1 MGLLGDYL
9 PDWLPDDPAKKE
21 AMRAGLLNFGAALMG
36 GQGNVGQILG
46 NGLMAGTQGYGGA
59 LDAQQ
64 KQALQAEQMRHY
76 GMENKKLQNEIDEPM
91 NLQKIISGGS
101 AGAPSQDGAR
111 PLSALPRVGQPS
123 GSPAAPVATPM
134 PAQAPAS
141 LFQNYIDIGDRL
153 TNAGKPANAKQY
165 YDLAEKLRPKV
176 KDLRAMSTPDGKR
189 VMVQTFEDGSKP
201 QMLDGYAPD
210 LEKVAFQN
218 TGGATLALDPFTGK
232 PVNTIANTQSPDSIA
247 STATTRRWQDLT
259 HADNT
264 AGDQAPITDAA
275 ILNAAAR
282 YNLDGTLPP
291 MGMGKNAAAGRSA
304 ILNQAAVLKDG
315 VDPEQQRRDQLT
327 FKADNAS
334 QTAAVKAFTSGKQG
348 NSVRSFNV
356 SLSHLDTLSSL
367 ADALHNGDA
376 KMFNKFGNYIA
387 EQTGNP
393 APTNFDAA
401 KKIVGDEVVKAIVGA
416 GGGVHDREEAARV
429 IASANSPA
437 QLKGAIGT
445 YQELMRGQLDG
456 LQQQYEASTGR
467 KDFNKFLSQHAQDTR
482 GPASN
487 SPQKGAHPP
496 EINSLLSKYGVHQ

>member
-9 PDWLPDDPAKKE
+9 PDWLPDDPNQKA
-21 AMRAGLLNFGAALMG
+21 AARAGLLNFGAAMMG
-36 GQGNVGQILG
+36 GRGNLGQILG
-46 NGLMAGTQGYGGA
+46 GGLMSGSQGYAGSM
-59 LDAQQ
+59 DSQQ
-64 KQALQAEQMRHY
+64 KQALQAAQMNHY
-76 GMENKKLQNEIDEPM
+76 GLETKKLQNEIDEPM

-101 AGAPSQDGAR
+101 AGTPSQGAAR
-111 PLSALPRVGQPS
+111 PLSELPRVGQPS
-123 GSPAAPVATPM
+123 GSPAAPAATPM

-165 YDLAEKLRPKV
+165 YDLAEKLRPKLKEQSARTV
-176 KDLRAMSTPDGKR
+176 DGKR
-189 VMVQTFEDGSKP
+189 VMANVFDDGTTSTVE
-201 QMLDGYAPD
+201 GFAPD
-210 LEKVAFQN
+210 AEKLSFQN
-218 TGGATLALDPFTGK
+218 TGGQTVALDPFTGK

-247 STATTRRWQDLT
+247 SNATTRRGQNMT
-259 HADNT
+259 HDDNT

-304 ILNQAAVLKDG
+304 ILNKAAVLMDG
-315 VDPEQQRRDQLT
+315 VDPSQQRRDQLT

-376 KMFNKFGNYIA
+376 KMLNKFGNYIA

-487 SPQKGAHPP
+487 APQKAAAHPP
-496 EINSLLSKYGVHQ
+496 GINSLLSKYGAHQ